1 MLLTQ
6 KNTLMKGKAI
16 FTKEEAI
23 VIEAL
28 IKQKCAADSS
38 KQVGFRK
45 KIRNLG
51 FYAKDDFGISGG
63 YTVADF
69 KRVVKIVGDTN
80 KSVASNKVIKKVKVN
95 TPINVVKNETLQLA
109 LNLKSNVFPN
119 LKKLGFQGF
128 VTIESIYKN
137 LSTIPKTKGVYIIYS
152 ENINPNFEE
161 VGTGGFFKQKNPNVS
176 IEILQQN
183 WVNQSNILYIGKAG
197 SLTGSATLYS
207 RLKQYFDFGNGK
219 SVGHY
224 GGRYIW
230 QIKKPYQLKV
240 CWLPT
245 PNHDPREVEKQLIKQ
260 FITQFGQR
268 PFANLKD

>member
-1 MLLTQ
+1 M
-6 KNTLMKGKAI
+6 
-16 FTKEEAI
+16 
-23 VIEAL
+23 
-28 IKQKCAADSS
+28 
-38 KQVGFRK
+38 
-45 KIRNLG
+45 
-51 FYAKDDFGISGG
+51 
-63 YTVADF
+63 
-69 KRVVKIVGDTN
+69 
-80 KSVASNKVIKKVKVN
+80 
-95 TPINVVKNETLQLA
+95 
-109 LNLKSNVFPN
+109 
-119 LKKLGFQGF
+119 
-128 VTIESIYKN
+128 
-137 LSTIPKTKGVYIIYS
+137 
-152 ENINPNFEE
+152 
-161 VGTGGFFKQKNPNVS
+161 S

>member
-1 MLLTQ
+1 
-6 KNTLMKGKAI
+6 MKGKAI
-16 FTKEEAI
+16 FIKEEAI

-28 IKQKCAADSS
+28 IKQKCEAESS
-38 KQVGFRK
+38 KQKGFRN

-51 FYAKDDFGISGG
+51 FYASDFGIGGG
-63 YTVADF
+63 YTVTDF
-69 KRVVKIVGDTN
+69 RRVVKIIGKTN
-80 KSVASNKVIKKVKVN
+80 KPVSTNKVIEKVITSPKVDR
-95 TPINVVKNETLQLA
+95 NETLDFA
-109 LNLKSNVFPN
+109 INLKSNVIYN

-128 VTIESIYKN
+128 ETIENVYID
-137 LSTIPKTKGVYIIYS
+137 LSVIPKTKGVYIIYS
-152 ENINPNFEE
+152 ENITPSFEV

-176 IEILQQN
+176 LEELNQN
-183 WVNQSNILYIGKAG
+183 WVNQSSILYIGKAG
-197 SLTGSATLYS
+197 SLTASATLYS

-230 QIKKPYQLKV
+230 QINNPYQLKV

-245 PNHDPREVEKQLIKQ
+245 PNQEPREIEKTLIQQ
-260 FITQFGQR
+260 FITQFGKR

>member
-1 MLLTQ
+1 
-6 KNTLMKGKAI
+6 MKGKAI

-28 IKQKCAADSS
+28 IKQKCEADSS

-51 FYAKDDFGISGG
+51 FYASDFGIGGG
-63 YTVADF
+63 YTVTDF
-69 KRVVKIVGDTN
+69 RRVVKIIDDIN
-80 KSVASNKVIKKVKVN
+80 KPVSSNKVIE
-95 TPINVVKNETLQLA
+95 NVITSTEILKNDTLDFT
-109 LNLKSNVFPN
+109 LNFKRNVISN

-128 VTIESIYKN
+128 ETIESIYKN
-137 LSTIPKTKGVYIIYS
+137 LNSIPKTKGVYIIYS
-152 ENINPNFEE
+152 ENITPSFEV

-176 IEILQQN
+176 LEELNQN

-197 SLTGSATLYS
+197 SLTASATLYS